1 MMAGIARAHP
11 DKRELEMQKDDMVV
25 ISTDDHIC
33 EPPTLFDNQLSGEL
47 LASAPKLKVDGEGK
61 NFWEYQGYIRPSVG
75 LNAVVGRPFEE
86 YGMEPTSLDQLRDGC
101 YDVHARID
109 DMDVNGI
116 AASMCFGNSIG
127 FDGQTFH
134 KAPDKKLALRHMQ
147 AYNDWHYDEWC
158 MAYPGRFIP
167 IGILPTWDQQATVD
181 EVNRL
186 AKKGFNVVSMNENP
200 TVQGLPSIHNDYW
213 DPVFKAITDNDMTI
227 ASHIGSGNPAPH
239 ASMETPIEAW
249 ISTMPMSVAQGVAD
263 WLQLEE
269 LHKYPNMRIIVA
281 EGSIGWVP
289 YLMERADFSNW
300 RHKAWTR
307 SRFQDVKPSELMKRH
322 FCHCFLWDP
331 YGLKNLDEVG
341 VENVTYE
348 VDYPHSDALWPDAAE
363 LLWEQVKDLSDE
375 YIDMITHQN
384 AIKWLKHDSLFE
396 NFKREDINVGALHA
410 KAAAKGVDTAP
421 KSSGGSVPSNE
432 TRPVTSG
439 DVMEM
444 FKAHA
449 EKRAKEQEMA

>member
-1 MMAGIARAHP
+1 
-11 DKRELEMQKDDMVV
+11 MQKDDMVV

-47 LASAPKLKVDGEGK
+47 LASAPKLKVDSDGK

-134 KAPDKKLALRHMQ
+134 KAPDKKLSLRHMQ

-186 AKKGFNVVSMNENP
+186 ARKGFNVVSMNENP

-213 DPVFKAITDNDMTI
+213 DPIFKAITDNDMTI
-227 ASHIGSGNPAPH
+227 ACHIGSGNPAPH
-239 ASMETPIEAW
+239 ASMESPIEAW
-249 ISTMPMSVAQGVAD
+249 ISTMPMSVAQGVSD

-375 YIDMITHQN
+375 YIDMITHKN

-396 NFKREDINVGALHA
+396 NFKREEINVGALHA
-410 KAAAKGVDTAP
+410 QAAAKGVDTAP
-421 KSSGGSVPSNE
+421 KSSGGSVPSTE